1 MPMRVR
7 KERARRFGKVVPD
20 CPSFADSSRFGAPNR
35 RARRRVK
42 AVKIANR
49 FRLEKVRGLDFCDN
63 LWPGDLPTGSL
74 LEFPAKSGKRKSVGR
89 WDPNSPRFHSRRSTL
104 TPPPPLRNRSPVPV
118 SPPNAESIW
127 LPTVQTSSTPPSPIR
142 ALCSWA
148 ANPCPVPVCPFRN
161 PPSAFRL
168 QLSTPRPLPL
178 FPPLASRLSTLD
190 S

>member
-1 MPMRVR
+1 MDLISATIFG
-7 KERARRFGKVVPD
+7 RA
-20 CPSFADSSRFGAPNR
+20 
-35 RARRRVK
+35 
-42 AVKIANR
+42 
-49 FRLEKVRGLDFCDN
+49 
-63 LWPGDLPTGSL
+63 TSL
-74 LEFPAKSGKRKSVGR
+74 LEACLNSRPKAESGKRKSVGR

-118 SPPNAESIW
+118 SPPNAEPIW
-127 LPTVQTSSTPPSPIR
+127 LPTVQSSSTPPSPIR

-161 PPSAFRL
+161 PPSAFRF

-190 S
+190 SRLSRPKSPANRPLSGYNFLPHRQLPALRRRET